1 MIQVT
6 KTLLPEFEEYVG
18 LLRGIW
24 ATGQITNHGELVTRL
39 EGALSEVLGVRHVLL
54 VCNGTIALQIAI
66 RALRLRGPVVTTP
79 FSYVATT
86 SSLVWEGCSPVFAD
100 ISPDSL
106 CLDPQRT
113 EDACARG
120 ASGILATHV
129 YGNACAIGEL
139 SEIARR
145 YGLPII
151 YDAAHAFAARYR
163 GRSLCA
169 QGEISVLSL
178 HATKLFH
185 SAEGGA
191 LVTDDDSLAREIQHL
206 RNFGHDGPE
215 AFFGL
220 GINGKMS
227 ELHGAMGLAVL
238 PHVSSD
244 VSRRRALADAYD
256 QALTSAPATQ
266 RCWRREL
273 ERNYAYYPVLFRSEA
288 DLLRVR
294 SVLNERELFPRRYFY
309 PALSALPYVGH
320 QSMPVAE
327 DAAARVLCLPMGHDV
342 SPAMAE
348 EIAVLIQTALGPSDS
363 QHGDHA

>member
-6 KTLLPEFEEYVG
+6 KTFLPELDAYVE

-24 ATGQITNHGELVTRL
+24 ATGQVTNHGELVTRL
-39 EGALSEVLGVRHVLL
+39 EGALSEALGARNVLL

-100 ISPDSL
+100 IDPDSL
-106 CLDPQRT
+106 CLDPQRA
-113 EDACARG
+113 EEACARG

-129 YGNACAIGEL
+129 YGNACAVEEL
-139 SEIARR
+139 AQVARR
-145 YGLPII
+145 HGLPII
-151 YDAAHAFAARYR
+151 YDAAHAFAAKYQ

-185 SAEGGA
+185 SGEGGA
-191 LVTDDDSLAREIQHL
+191 LVTDDDSLAHEIRYL
-206 RNFGHDGPE
+206 RNFGHNGPE

-227 ELHGAMGLAVL
+227 ELHAAMGLAVL
-238 PHVSSD
+238 PHVPAI
-244 VSRRRALADAYD
+244 VSGRRALAEAYD
-256 QALTSAPATQ
+256 QTLAGAPATQ
-266 RCWRREL
+266 PLWRNGL
-273 ERNYAYYPVLFRSEA
+273 ERNYAYYPVLFRDEA
-288 DLLRVR
+288 GLLSVR
-294 SVLNERELFPRRYFY
+294 AALNERGIFPRRYFY

-320 QSMPVAE
+320 QRTPVSE
-327 DAAARVLCLPMGHDV
+327 DAANRVLCLPMGHDV
-342 SPAMAE
+342 SPAMAMD
-348 EIAVLIQTALGPSDS
+348 IAELVQAALLPR
-363 QHGDHA
+363 HA